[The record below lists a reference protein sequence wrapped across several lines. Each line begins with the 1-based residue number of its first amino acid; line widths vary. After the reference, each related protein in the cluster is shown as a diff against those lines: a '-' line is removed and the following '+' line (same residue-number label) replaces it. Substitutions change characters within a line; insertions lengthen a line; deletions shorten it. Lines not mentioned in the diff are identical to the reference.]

1 MAQAKNVKPMQN
13 NFNKNKNSHKICES
27 FFINIF

>member
-13 NFNKNKNSHKICES
+13 NFNKKNSHKICES